1 MRFFPGL
8 CLLIPGIALA
18 AVDPDLPSPAPVVR
32 GISPMESSGA
42 PQPRWRSQA
51 RIFTILLQSSL
62 PDAVYGP
69 KFSPHSDPN

>member
-32 GISPMESSGA
+32 GIFPHGVQRGASAEVEISG
-42 PQPRWRSQA
+42 QNLHDTS
-51 RIFTILLQSSL
+51 QSSL